1 MKKQHL
7 IIFIILIVIAVI
19 AGICVGVFVKNFPI
33 LEFDKKVSALGILTF
48 LTTLAIGIIFPF
60 LIKKWVDDNQTI
72 KLYLVNEI
80 EELVN
85 EIKKNNTLIEKSYSN
100 GEFKNEDRD
109 SINFIFHSSELQ
121 IGSIQKQFD
130 VSFPNANTI
139 VEEMKTA
146 FREYKDYLT
155 GGELMIST
163 FNKVEL
169 SFHRE
174 HSNEYNKFESHLK
187 EMIHKIHRL

>member
-7 IIFIILIVIAVI
+7 IIFLILIAIGI
-19 AGICVGVFVKNFPI
+19 IGGICFGIFMKNFPI
-33 LEFDKKVSALGILTF
+33 LEFEKKVSALEILTF
-48 LTTLAIGIIFPF
+48 LTTIAIGIIFPF
-60 LIKKWVDDNQTI
+60 LIKKWIDDNQTI
-72 KLYLVNEI
+72 KSYLVNEI
-80 EELVN
+80 EVLVK
-85 EIKKNNTLIEKSYSN
+85 EIKKNSTLIENSYDK
-100 GEFKNEDRD
+100 GEFKSEDRD

-121 IGSIQKQFD
+121 IESIQKQFN
-130 VSFPNANTI
+130 VSFPNAKTI
-139 VEEMKTA
+139 VEDMKTA
-146 FREYKDYLT
+146 FRDYKDYLT

-163 FNKVEL
+163 FIKVEL